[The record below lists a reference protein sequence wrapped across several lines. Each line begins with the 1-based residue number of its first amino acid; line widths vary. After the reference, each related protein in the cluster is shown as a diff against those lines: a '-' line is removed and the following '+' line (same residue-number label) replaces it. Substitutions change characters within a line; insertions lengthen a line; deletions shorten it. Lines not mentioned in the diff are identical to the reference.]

1 MWADDKG
8 LTWAVYLYFLWDFV
22 SLTWRASCSSWL
34 GYLDVAVL
42 VGFLLPCI
50 LWTQG
55 KKEMHTYIWQRLCS
69 ENFQLNLLLAP
80 FSFFLFVDAIYYS
93 NVGRVEPSGALLS
106 LIILW
111 D

>member
-1 MWADDKG
+1 MGSLSLLFVGFCFFNVESFLFVLAWLSGCGSTG
-8 LTWAVYLYFLWDFV
+8 L
-22 SLTWRASCSSWL
+22 C
-34 GYLDVAVL
+34 
-42 VGFLLPCI
+42 FLLPCI